1 MACYEIINFE
11 NELTHLLI
19 NEIINKWNC
28 LVKEIL
34 SILRLN
40 AYYLKISEF
49 FNLHF
54 KYYLNNLFN
63 LSYYLDRQIN
73 IYTCL
78 QDSIFKALKIRVL
91 FTTTNHNSINS
102 SFHFSWENRANEG
115 EKIKGYR
122 KDWLISRLMHR
133 SSLRQIQIILRRQN
147 FLSFPTR
154 WPKQNSRKN
163 KSFSG
168 GSKKP
173 EVLKGLNRR
182 KDRSMDGRETTK
194 DGWRKNGNGQ
204 RRRWPSASSAVEKVK
219 ILIWVSVLDRAR
231 SGKLVK
237 KHQENGRKSFGK
249 AINDD
254 FS

>member
-1 MACYEIINFE
+1 MNSYKTNSFDFTFKCVLFKNI
-11 NELTHLLI
+11 
-19 NEIINKWNC
+19 K
-28 LVKEIL
+28 
-34 SILRLN
+34 
-40 AYYLKISEF
+40 EF

-63 LSYYLDRQIN
+63 LSYYA
-73 IYTCL
+73 CL
-78 QDSIFKALKIRVL
+78 QDSVFEALKIRVL
-91 FTTTNHNSINS
+91 FTTTNRNSINF
-102 SFHFSWENRANEG
+102 SFHFIH
-115 EKIKGYR
+115 EKIEQTKDIENKRYR
-122 KDWLISRLMHR
+122 KDWLISRLLMHR

-147 FLSFPTR
+147 FLSFSIG

-163 KSFSG
+163 KSFSR

-173 EVLKGLNRR
+173 EILKGLNRR
-182 KDRSMDGRETTK
+182 KDRSIDGRETTK
-194 DGWRKNGNGQ
+194 DGWRKNGNER

-219 ILIWVSVLDRAR
+219 ILIWVNVLDRAR